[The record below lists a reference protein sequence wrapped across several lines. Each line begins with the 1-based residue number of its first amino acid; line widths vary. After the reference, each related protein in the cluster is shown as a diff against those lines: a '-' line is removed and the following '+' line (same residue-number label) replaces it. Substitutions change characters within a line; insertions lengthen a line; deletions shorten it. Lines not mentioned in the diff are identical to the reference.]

1 MGNDYLRLNIIVC
14 CVNPS
19 SENLINKLFP
29 EIVEENKRML
39 EKKDD
44 KIRYTARIFKGRT
57 TSEGNLNRIRE
68 YISNNYDHIQNG
80 KKEFPKNVLL
90 YFSDENQSLRQNLHS
105 WIIIANAINILP
117 ELKLPFIIFLSYGD
131 IQEIRNNV
139 QRTDAFRNFK
149 DKRKIMILRLLR
161 NEINAQNGE
170 FENNANQELNYS
182 KILSHLWRLV
192 LILNQKP
199 FKLSKNPH
207 ANLNRIEEP
216 IPTVSIN
223 ILLTGFSRKGKST
236 FINMM
241 FDKMITL
248 ENPSFIPVTSEIIEF
263 LLPSRPGENGI
274 VNGGLKVFD
283 VPGLIE
289 GTTENMDH
297 ILDLV
302 NKSIKNQEYNYDV
315 INYIL
320 FFLSPAPNFQNTEK
334 FLKKLEQAG
343 IKVIFII
350 NRDRPRNDGRP
361 NTTKETLIAHLRS
374 LGLNN
379 LIKNDGN
386 NILEVDLINGVQGRT
401 NEIFRYINDDLIQN
415 NRFNNNE
422 INLIRQLPDQ
432 EFYNY
437 LHHNY
442 QFFSK
447 ISSTEDLI
455 QRGKNRA
462 DLIIAGTIP
471 MIIAAGFSPLPFMD
485 LPIFLILIA
494 LMLVGIFKAFGCHIE
509 IQIFRNFFNQFVM
522 RNGMRNR
529 NNDNNEEG
537 LISRIINWLSRN
549 FVNSYN
555 ENTKFIIKKIIEEF
569 KIRISI
575 LTVSNALKCVPGGF
589 AIAGIINAIINSP
602 LLYKIGEDAKD
613 FLSMKIRDSGGRQNI
628 MNIIEG
634 YRDSISLI
642 NNLRN
647 KNDWSRKIQ
656 IFNN

>member
-1 MGNDYLRLNIIVC
+1 
-14 CVNPS
+14 
-19 SENLINKLFP
+19 
-29 EIVEENKRML
+29 ML

-182 KILSHLWRLV
+182 KILSYLWRLV

-216 IPTVSIN
+216 IPNVSIN

-263 LLPSRPGENGI
+263 LFPSRPGENGI

-320 FFLSPAPNFQNTEK
+320 FFLSPAPNFQNIEK

-379 LIKNDGN
+379 LIKNNGN
-386 NILEVDLINGVQGRT
+386 NILEVDLINGVQGRI
-401 NEIFRYINDDLIQN
+401 NEIFRYIYDDLIQN

-432 EFYNY
+432 QFYNY

-569 KIRISI
+569 KLRISI

-602 LLYKIGEDAKD
+602 LLYKIGEEAKD
-613 FLSMKIRDSGGRQNI
+613 FLSKKIRDSGGRQNI